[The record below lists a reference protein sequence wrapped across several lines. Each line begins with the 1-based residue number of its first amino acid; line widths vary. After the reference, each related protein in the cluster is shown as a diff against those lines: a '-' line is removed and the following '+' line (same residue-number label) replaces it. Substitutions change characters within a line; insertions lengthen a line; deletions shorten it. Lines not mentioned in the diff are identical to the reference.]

1 MYNVL
6 FRQGQKVPVKM
17 WNNGVPFEHAVFD
30 QVSNIAKLPFVIK
43 HVAVMPDAHY
53 GKGSTVGSVIA
64 TKGAVIPAAVG
75 VDIGCGMIACRLSLT
90 ASQLPD
96 SLTNIFNQI
105 SADVPVGQAQH
116 SNVADKSAVQSLEA
130 ELKQILA
137 ISPEIESHIGRKS
150 DWTKSLGTLGGGN
163 HFIELCLDENDDV
176 WIMVH
181 SGSRNIGNAIGKHF
195 IELAKKDMQIHHIN
209 VPDTDL
215 SYLSQGTQ
223 HYDNYV
229 RAVEWAQKYAA
240 KNRAVMLDL
249 ILKGLSKYL
258 PEFTVTQEA
267 VNCHHNYIAIENH
280 FNTNVIVTRKGAIR
294 ARVNDLGIIPG
305 SMGAKSYI
313 VRGKGN
319 AESFCSCSHGA
330 GRVLSRGKAK
340 EVISL
345 ADHVEATKGIMCRK
359 DEGVLD
365 ESPAAYKDI
374 EAVMAA
380 QADLVEIV
388 HTLKQVL
395 CIKG

>member
-1 MYNVL
+1 MYNHL

-30 QVSNIAKLPFVIK
+30 QVSNIAKLPFAFS

-75 VDIGCGMIACRLSLT
+75 VDIGCGMIACRLSLK

-96 SLTNIFNQI
+96 NLKPIFDQI
-105 SADVPVGQAQH
+105 STDVPVGQAQH
-116 SNVADKSAVQSLEA
+116 ATVADKGAVRSLEA
-130 ELKQILA
+130 ELKQILET
-137 ISPEIESHIGRKS
+137 SPGIETHIGKKS

-163 HFIELCLDENDDV
+163 HFIELCIDENDDV
-176 WIMVH
+176 WVMVH

-195 IELAKKDMQIHHIN
+195 IELAKKDMELYHIS
-209 VPDTDL
+209 VPDKDL
-215 SYLSQGTQ
+215 SYLSEGTK
-223 HYDNYV
+223 HYDDYV

-240 KNRAVMLDL
+240 SNRAVMLDL

-258 PEFTVTQEA
+258 PEFTITQDA

-280 FNTNVIVTRKGAIR
+280 FNANVIVTRKGAIR
-294 ARVNDLGIIPG
+294 ARTNDLGIIPG
-305 SMGAKSYI
+305 SMGTKSYI

-319 AESFCSCSHGA
+319 PDSFCSCSHGA

-340 EVISL
+340 EVISID
-345 ADHVEATKGIMCRK
+345 DHIAATKGIMCRK

-374 EAVMAA
+374 DAVMAA
-380 QADLVEIV
+380 QMDLVEIV

-395 CIKG
+395 CVKG